1 MLIHKSG
8 KRLYSGRQYVRIRL
22 LSLYERD
29 LQNEVIMR
37 HHPVST
43 QRRFFAAIA
52 RGMLIG
58 TVLSAVFL
66 AGFVIRGR
74 VPATAQEKNGEQFVL
89 LNEVGNLLNT
99 HYLREL
105 PPDNELEYAA
115 IRGYLG
121 DLNDPYTF
129 FIDPPV
135 AQSESDVLA
144 GQYGG
149 IGVQV
154 KHNEQGYFVLYP
166 FRDSPAATAGILDG
180 DILVAIDGAE
190 LDLAERLDVVDR
202 MLRGEVGDGRGVN
215 ITVQRPGTEDRRDY
229 FIEFAV
235 VWVPSVVWRPL
246 LEEPT
251 FGYIQIIRFTAR
263 TPDELHTALT
273 ELDESGV
280 VALILDLRANS
291 GGLLQESVNVASEFL
306 DGGIVFYER
315 SREGETETYAS
326 EGGMALDRPL
336 VVLIDQGT
344 ASAAE
349 LVAGAI
355 RDRGR
360 GILIGQ
366 RTYGKGSVQLIFRL
380 SDNSSVHITAAEW
393 FTPGRAPLDGHGLEP
408 DISMIPAEDGRDV
421 ELGEAIRYLRAELET
436 LNE

>member
-1 MLIHKSG
+1 MM
-8 KRLYSGRQYVRIRL
+8 RQNPI
-22 LSLYERD
+22 
-29 LQNEVIMR
+29 
-37 HHPVST
+37 ST
-43 QRRFFAAIA
+43 QRRFFEAIT

-66 AGFVIRGR
+66 AGFIIRGH
-74 VPATAQEKNGEQFVL
+74 VPATAQEKSSEQFVL
-89 LNEVGNLLNT
+89 LSEVGNLLNT
-99 HYLREL
+99 HYLRDL
-105 PPDNELEYAA
+105 PPDKELEYAA

-121 DLNDPYTF
+121 DLSDPYTF

-166 FRDSPAATAGILDG
+166 FRDSPAAAAGVQDG
-180 DILVAIDGAE
+180 DILVAVNRAE
-190 LDLAERLDVVDR
+190 LDLAERLDVIDR
-202 MLRGEVGDGRGVN
+202 MLRGEVGDGRGVT
-215 ITVQRPGTEDRRDY
+215 ITIQRPGTEDRHDY

-263 TPDELHTALT
+263 TPDELSMALT
-273 ELDESGV
+273 ELNASGI
-280 VALILDLRANS
+280 VALILDLRGNS
-291 GGLLQESVNVASEFL
+291 GGLLQESVKVASEFL
-306 DGGIVFYER
+306 DAGVVFYER
-315 SREGETETYAS
+315 SRDGETETYAS
-326 EGGMALDRPL
+326 GGGMALDKPL
-336 VVLIDQGT
+336 VVLVDQGT

-380 SDNSSVHITAAEW
+380 SDDSSVHITAAEW

-408 DISMIPAEDGRDV
+408 DIAMIPAEDGRDV
-421 ELGEAIRYLRAELET
+421 ELGEAIRYLHAELGT
-436 LNE
+436 LND